1 MNAVQEE
8 FENFAK
14 TEQAYTRGGKKKCKE
29 DTFTF

>member
-14 TEQAYTRGGKKKCKE
+14 TEQAPGKKRKK
-29 DTFTF
+29 DTFAF